1 VAQDNSPRRK
11 ELMGLP
17 QAAQYA
23 DVHARTIR
31 RWIAS
36 GHLKAVRVGPR
47 LIKVDR
53 HELDAMLRPV
63 GGSAA

>member
-1 VAQDNSPRRK
+1 VAQDNSTRRK

-36 GHLKAVRVGPR
+36 GVLTAYRVGPR
-47 LIKVDR
+47 LIKIDR
-53 HELDAMLRPV
+53 HELDGILRPV
-63 GGSAA
+63 GAA